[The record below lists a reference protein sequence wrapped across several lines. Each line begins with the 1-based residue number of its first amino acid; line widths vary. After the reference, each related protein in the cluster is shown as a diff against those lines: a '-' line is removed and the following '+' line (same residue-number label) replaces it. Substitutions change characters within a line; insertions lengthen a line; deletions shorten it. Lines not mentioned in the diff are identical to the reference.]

1 MSDREVT
8 TPRTTGSWQFFAETA
23 LSLVMRLRER
33 LIVWNSSNPLKRDRE
48 RAVLAEALIPKLQ
61 ALEWRFRAWPDHP
74 ERAAK
79 ERPELWPQLAQLQ
92 RETNELLSRKPRWW
106 QR

>member
-1 MSDREVT
+1 VSDQNAD

-23 LSLVMRLRER
+23 LSLVLRLRDC
-33 LIVWNSSNPLKRDRE
+33 LVTWTSSNPLKRDRE
-48 RAVLAEALIPKLQ
+48 RATEAEALITKLQ

-92 RETNELLSRKPRWW
+92 REANDLMARKPRWW
-106 QR
+106 KR